1 MLVRH
6 RGHDPA
12 VDPSAFVA
20 PTATLVGDVRV
31 GPRARV
37 MYGAVLDAE
46 ASRVEVGEC
55 AIVCEHAVLRATA
68 AGGTSRPVVLADH
81 VFVGPHA
88 TLLGCRVERCVY
100 LATGA
105 TVLQAARIGAGGS
118 IAVGALVHGG
128 AVVPEEFFVPPNM
141 VAVGDPARV
150 VPTDDP
156 GALAEAVRST
166 NFAQLAFGVEAN
178 WEDRIAR
185 YEQAAEVRSGEFAE
199 PPTTWSCQVPI
210 RPPDKHPQRFRPWH
224 RVLCQVEACGRRSP
238 RGRWPTSPC

>member
-6 RGHDPA
+6 RGHDPV
-12 VDPSAFVA
+12 VDPLAFVA

-46 ASRVEVGEC
+46 ASQVQVGEC
-55 AIVCEHAVLRATA
+55 AMVCEHAVLRATA
-68 AGGTSRPVVLADH
+68 AGGISRPVVLADH

-88 TLLGCRVERCVY
+88 TLLGCRVERCAY

-118 IAVGALVHGG
+118 IAVGALVHAG
-128 AVVPEEFFVPPNM
+128 AVVPDEFFVPPNM
-141 VAVGDPARV
+141 VAVGDPIQV
-150 VPTDDP
+150 VPTNDP
-156 GALAEAVRST
+156 GALVEAVRST
-166 NFAQLAFGVEAN
+166 GFAQLAFGVEGN

-185 YEQAAEVRSGEFAE
+185 YERTAEVRSAEFAE
-199 PPTTWSCQVPI
+199 HANDVVLP
-210 RPPDKHPQRFRPWH
+210 RADKPAP
-224 RVLCQVEACGRRSP
+224 
-238 RGRWPTSPC
+238 

>member
-1 MLVRH
+1 MLLRH
-6 RGHDPA
+6 RGREPVIDS
-12 VDPSAFVA
+12 SAFVA

-46 ASRVEVGEC
+46 ASRIELGEC

-68 AGGTSRPVVLADH
+68 AGGTPRPVVLADH

-88 TLLGCRVERCVY
+88 TLLGCRVDRCAYV
-100 LATGA
+100 ATGA
-105 TVLQAARIGAGGS
+105 TVLHAARIGAGGS

-128 AVVPEEFFVPPNM
+128 AMVPEEFFIPPNM
-141 VAVGDPARV
+141 VAVGDPVRV

-156 GALAEAVRST
+156 VVLAEVVRST
-166 NFAQLAFGVEAN
+166 GFAQLAFGVQAG

-185 YEQAAEVRSGEFAE
+185 YEQVAEVRSEEFAAH
-199 PPTTWSCQVPI
+199 V
-210 RPPDKHPQRFRPWH
+210 DD
-224 RVLCQVEACGRRSP
+224 VLLSP
-238 RGRWPTSPC
+238 GDAVA

>member
-1 MLVRH
+1 MLLRH
-6 RGHDPA
+6 RGREPVIDS
-12 VDPSAFVA
+12 SAFVA

-46 ASRVEVGEC
+46 ASRIELGEC

-68 AGGTSRPVVLADH
+68 AGGTPRPVVLADH

-88 TLLGCRVERCVY
+88 TLLGCRVDRCAYV
-100 LATGA
+100 ATGA
-105 TVLQAARIGAGGS
+105 TVLHAARIGAGGS

-128 AVVPEEFFVPPNM
+128 AMVPEEFFIPPNM
-141 VAVGDPARV
+141 VAVGDPVRV

-156 GALAEAVRST
+156 VVLAEAVRST
-166 NFAQLAFGVEAN
+166 GFAQLAFGVQAG

-185 YEQAAEVRSGEFAE
+185 YEQVAEVRSEEFAAH
-199 PPTTWSCQVPI
+199 V
-210 RPPDKHPQRFRPWH
+210 DDV
-224 RVLCQVEACGRRSP
+224 VLSP
-238 RGRWPTSPC
+238 GDAVA